1 MNNNLA
7 PTYQRLFGS
16 YWVLWYKNSNVYSI
30 VELDFKDLL
39 DDYFESNSI
48 DAFGKKLALVDSN
61 VDYINIAKTLN
72 SYLEQCHLEKDSFD
86 KKTLHFES
94 DDCAISKHYCA
105 NGRYF
110 QVNYDTDLVQ
120 KTIHPAIAHLEV
132 EALHASKIVFDIFLE
147 GNQLVLLK
155 NNTIITSVQKRNYHL
170 LQGKFIMEMLSYIH
184 NKKESDWLGTFHGST
199 ITDGNNS
206 ILFIGESGK
215 GKSTLSALLVAHGFA
230 LLADDVSP
238 ISSENSHIYYNPSAI
253 SIKKG
258 AFNTLRPLIDD
269 FDDIPN
275 TFFNKTK
282 GLLKYVPCKTPKK
295 DSYPC
300 KSIIMVNYK
309 SSAETTLENVSIKK
323 ALETLIPDSWLS
335 PNPTHAKQILDWL
348 TQVNIYE
355 LTYSN
360 TNNAIEEITTLFRK
374 MKNN

>member
-1 MNNNLA
+1 LNNNLA

-105 NGRYF
+105 NDRYF

>member
-1 MNNNLA
+1 LNNNLA